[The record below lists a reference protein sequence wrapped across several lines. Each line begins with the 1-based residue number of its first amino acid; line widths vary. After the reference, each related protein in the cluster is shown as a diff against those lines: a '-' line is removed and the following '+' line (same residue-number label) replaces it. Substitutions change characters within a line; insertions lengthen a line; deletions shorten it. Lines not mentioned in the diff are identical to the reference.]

1 MKPLSKN
8 SMKNNA
14 SKHPKG
20 YASLVSLVIIL
31 FVCVIAGGM
40 YGCPKYRIYSE
51 TLRGEAALREAEWT
65 KKITIEDARA
75 KEESSTLIAQARV
88 TQAKAE
94 GEAEIVRA
102 KATAEANTIIGQSL
116 KDNESYLRYLWIQG
130 LKDGSGERIYI
141 PTEAGLPILEAGKAS
156 K

>member
-1 MKPLSKN
+1 
-8 SMKNNA
+8 MKNNTLN
-14 SKHPKG
+14 HPKG
-20 YASLVSLVIIL
+20 ESYIAPISLVLIL
-31 FVCVIAGGM
+31 FVCVISGGM

-88 TQAKAE
+88 TQAEAE
-94 GEAEIVRA
+94 GKAEIVRA
-102 KATAEANTIIGQSL
+102 TATAQANAIIGESL
-116 KDNESYLRYLWIQG
+116 KGNESYLRYLWIMG

-141 PTEAGLPILEAGKAS
+141 PTEAGMPILEAGKAG
-156 K
+156 KN